1 MIYYSYEN
9 FKADIRELSDKCK
22 GFNADTIVAI
32 TRGGMTM
39 SHALSM
45 ALNIRNL
52 QSIRCESYDDDTQRE
67 SLFIQEECDFTQSKR
82 VLIADDI
89 VDSGKT
95 LHVLIPV
102 LQKRYP
108 AILFA
113 TVSLFTKPTALVQPN
128 YSLHEAH
135 DWIDFFWERDFLKPD
150 SL

>member
-1 MIYYSYEN
+1 MIYYSYDH
-9 FKADIRELSDKCK
+9 FKSDIQALREVCETYH
-22 GFNADTIVAI
+22 ADTILAI
-32 TRGGMTM
+32 ARGGM
-39 SHALSM
+39 SVAHALAM

-52 QSIRCESYDDDTQRE
+52 QSLQCESYDEETQRDQ
-67 SLFIQEECDFTQSKR
+67 LTIRGECDFSRSKR
-82 VLIADDI
+82 VLIVDDI

-95 LHVLIPV
+95 LFELLPY

-108 AILFA
+108 EIIFKSAVLY
-113 TVSLFTKPTALVQPN
+113 TKPTALIQPD